1 MKVKVHYNGIAD
13 ISFEWVDDGVEH
25 TDYVF
30 GGSLY
35 GWSTNPVRD
44 AVCEELK
51 KRYRHFVTKEH
62 YRPTAY
68 EFLSGKDVLFL
79 PALKE
84 AYHTQQVWEG
94 ISLQELIENRD
105 KLMPRIEKEYGIEFE
120 RLHMLTAQTD
130 SLSYMLDK
138 FTRMNA
144 VQMASFALRKLSTF
158 KRQGYGTSKH

>member
-25 TDYVF
+25 TDYDF

-51 KRYRHFVTKEH
+51 KRERHFVTKEH

-68 EFLSGKDVLFL
+68 DFLSGKDVLFL
-79 PALKE
+79 PVLKE
-84 AYHTQQVWEG
+84 AYHTYQVWEG

-105 KLMPRIEKEYGIEFE
+105 KLMPRIEKEYGVWFGDT
-120 RLHMLTAQTD
+120 RTN
-130 SLSYMLDK
+130 SLDYLLDK